1 MNIVVLEAA
10 SIGRDIDYESVS
22 QFGHTVCYDVTPQ
35 ELVSDRIKE
44 ADIVLCNKCLLNE
57 EVLREAKNVKL
68 ICECATGYN
77 NVDIAYCK
85 ERGIAVTNVK
95 GYSTEVVAQ
104 HTFAMLLSLLEHLDY
119 YTTYVEDGDYSS
131 QNNFS
136 HLAKPFHELSGMCY
150 GIIGLGAIGRKV
162 AEIATAFGAQVIYYS
177 ASGNTYD
184 VPYEAVSF
192 EELLT
197 RSDVVSIH
205 APLNEKTNG
214 LINKEAFEK
223 MKKTA
228 VLLNV
233 GRGPIVVEK
242 DLARALED
250 CEIMAAGLDVFEKE
264 PLAIDSP
271 LRNVRDRDRLFLTP
285 HMAWGSVEARRRLVD
300 DVCQSIQAF
309 INGENRSRVV

>member
-1 MNIVVLEAA
+1 
-10 SIGRDIDYESVS
+10 
-22 QFGHTVCYDVTPQ
+22 
-35 ELVSDRIKE
+35 
-44 ADIVLCNKCLLNE
+44 
-57 EVLREAKNVKL
+57 
-68 ICECATGYN
+68 
-77 NVDIAYCK
+77 
-85 ERGIAVTNVK
+85 
-95 GYSTEVVAQ
+95 
-104 HTFAMLLSLLEHLDY
+104 
-119 YTTYVEDGDYSS
+119 
-131 QNNFS
+131 
-136 HLAKPFHELSGMCY
+136 MCY

>member
-35 ELVSDRIKE
+35 ELVADRIKE

-136 HLAKPFHELSGMCY
+136 HL
-150 GIIGLGAIGRKV
+150 
-162 AEIATAFGAQVIYYS
+162 
-177 ASGNTYD
+177 
-184 VPYEAVSF
+184 
-192 EELLT
+192 
-197 RSDVVSIH
+197 
-205 APLNEKTNG
+205 
-214 LINKEAFEK
+214 
-223 MKKTA
+223 
-228 VLLNV
+228 
-233 GRGPIVVEK
+233 
-242 DLARALED
+242 
-250 CEIMAAGLDVFEKE
+250 
-264 PLAIDSP
+264 
-271 LRNVRDRDRLFLTP
+271 FL
-285 HMAWGSVEARRRLVD
+285 
-300 DVCQSIQAF
+300 
-309 INGENRSRVV
+309 